1 MNIFSVMVENFMKV
15 FMDDV
20 IVFGTSSDVC
30 LMNLK
35 KVLTQCKEKG
45 LVLNWEKCYFMV
57 PSSIALRRVI
67 SSKWIA
73 VDKFK
78 IELIYKQPTPK
89 TVKDTR
95 SFVGHGGFHRRYIQ
109 NFSSISRLV
118 CNLLT
123 KDALLNGPQLARGVQ
138 NPDWQA
144 NFSTHNITT

>member
-78 IELIYKQPTPK
+78 IELIYK
-89 TVKDTR
+89 
-95 SFVGHGGFHRRYIQ
+95 
-109 NFSSISRLV
+109 
-118 CNLLT
+118 
-123 KDALLNGPQLARGVQ
+123 
-138 NPDWQA
+138 
-144 NFSTHNITT
+144 